1 MIDTPQNL
9 APIACQWSS
18 SMLVLAQSTFD
29 GKWVFVGALVLV
41 LIWLIVMPKRFA
53 GHEHE
58 TPPWWRNV
66 RIWAIV
72 VCVIQIAIY
81 WRFG

>member
-1 MIDTPQNL
+1 MIATLLNRSAIVVTAWMASDL
-9 APIACQWSS
+9 
-18 SMLVLAQSTFD
+18 LAQSTFD

-41 LIWLIVMPKRFA
+41 LIWLIMMPRRLV
-53 GHEHE
+53 GHAKVS
-58 TPPWWRNV
+58 PPWWRNV

-72 VCVIQIAIY
+72 ICVIQILIY